1 MKETISFIE
10 LFQVLKKRL
19 WLIGIIT
26 ILIAIFSAVISFFI
40 LTPVYQAKTQLLV
53 NQEKTE
59 QQAYNFNEVQANIQ
73 LVNTYS
79 VIIKSRAILELVK
92 EELNLKQTVEELDQ
106 QIQVTSVKDS
116 QIVEITV
123 EDNSINTA
131 VRIANTTATI
141 FQEQIQKMMKIDNV
155 SIVSPAAVEGDIS
168 PVKPNPMLNIAIG
181 IILGLVLSIGI
192 VFLLEFLDNTVKS
205 EEDVEKI
212 LGLPIIGVITSI
224 TDVPNAKDS
233 RSSRVS
239 NHHRA
244 RGSQLA
250 RKQKHNNKQLTAHRR
265 IISHIIP
272 KSPTAEQYRTLR
284 SNIQFSNVDKDIKS
298 IVMTSSGPGEGKST
312 TAANLAIVYAQQGSK
327 VLLVDADLRKPTAHY
342 SFKLE
347 NFIGFTSILTKNTL
361 LKESVQSTEIP
372 NLSVLTSGPIPPNPS
387 ELLASIQM
395 KKLLQE
401 MKEEFDFIILDT
413 PPTLAVTDA
422 QILANQADGTILVV
436 SSGKAEKS
444 SAIRAKELLIN
455 ANANIL
461 E

>member
-1 MKETISFIE
+1 M
-10 LFQVLKKRL
+10 
-19 WLIGIIT
+19 
-26 ILIAIFSAVISFFI
+26 
-40 LTPVYQAKTQLLV
+40 
-53 NQEKTE
+53 
-59 QQAYNFNEVQANIQ
+59 
-73 LVNTYS
+73 
-79 VIIKSRAILELVK
+79 
-92 EELNLKQTVEELDQ
+92 
-106 QIQVTSVKDS
+106 
-116 QIVEITV
+116 
-123 EDNSINTA
+123 
-131 VRIANTTATI
+131 
-141 FQEQIQKMMKIDNV
+141 
-155 SIVSPAAVEGDIS
+155 
-168 PVKPNPMLNIAIG
+168 
-181 IILGLVLSIGI
+181 
-192 VFLLEFLDNTVKS
+192 
-205 EEDVEKI
+205 
-212 LGLPIIGVITSI
+212 
-224 TDVPNAKDS
+224 
-233 RSSRVS
+233 
-239 NHHRA
+239 
-244 RGSQLA
+244 A

-461 E
+461 GVVLNNRKVEESGNYYYYYGN